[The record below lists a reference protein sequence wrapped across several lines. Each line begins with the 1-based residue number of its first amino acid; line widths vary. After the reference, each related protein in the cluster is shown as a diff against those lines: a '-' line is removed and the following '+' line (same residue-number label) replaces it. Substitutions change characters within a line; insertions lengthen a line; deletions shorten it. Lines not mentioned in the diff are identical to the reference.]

1 MGRKTK
7 KQKQKLLMNRLTL
20 FPLKSFPVKGHHYHP
35 KLGARQTV
43 DQQHS
48 PEIIQGEQ
56 GADENQKIRL
66 PTSVYLNSEIYHLIR
81 NDLQD
86 T

>member
-1 MGRKTK
+1 
-7 KQKQKLLMNRLTL
+7 MNRLTL
-20 FPLKSFPVKGHHYHP
+20 FPLKSFPAKGHRYHP

-56 GADENQKIRL
+56 GIYENQKIRL

-81 NDLQD
+81 NDL
-86 T
+86 